1 MENFNT
7 EIITRFA
14 PSPTG
19 DLHIGGARTAL
30 FNWLYARAN
39 GGKFLLRIED
49 TDTERSTKES
59 QKTILDGLCWLE
71 LDWDG
76 EPVSQKESRGRH
88 QEIAYRLLEIGKA
101 YKCFSTQNEIED
113 FRQNAKLNKESTLF
127 KSPWRKRDA
136 LDSPNKPFAVR
147 LTVPERE
154 NISVKDL
161 VQGEVTWDSDQID
174 DLIILRSDGSPT
186 YNLAVVVDDHDMNI
200 SHVIRGDDHL
210 SNSARQKL
218 IYTAMDWRLPSFAH
232 IPLIHGEDGK
242 KLSKRHGAQNLTD
255 YAKLGYTPAGIRNY
269 LCRLGWSHGD
279 DEIFTT
285 AQAKTWFDLGAIG
298 KAPARLNSKKMDYIN
313 KQQILMA
320 DDATL
325 LQNLNNYIFINNLN
339 GITDCQTAL
348 LIKAIPLLKSKT
360 KTIASLLE
368 QAHFLLI
375 SRPLMFYDE
384 EVQKLFIS
392 NKGILQEL
400 IFELQSV
407 MWSHEI
413 LELTIKKVVD
423 LHGVKFGDLAKP
435 VRIALSSK
443 SVSPSIVDMMIVL
456 EREETVAR
464 LRDVIMPE
472 APS

>member
-1 MENFNT
+1 MNNFNT
-7 EIITRFA
+7 EIVTRFA

-30 FNWLYARAN
+30 FNWLYARAK

-59 QKTILDGLCWLE
+59 LKTILDGLCWLE

-88 QEIAYRLLEIGKA
+88 QEIAYRLLETGKA
-101 YKCFSTQNEIED
+101 YKCFSTQDEIEN
-113 FRQNAKLNKESTLF
+113 FRQNAKSNRESTLF
-127 KSPWRKRDA
+127 KSPWRNRDE
-136 LDSPNKPFAVR
+136 LDFPNKPFSIR
-147 LTVPERE
+147 LSVPENE

-161 VQGEVTWDSDQID
+161 VQGEVTWQSDQID

-218 IYTAMDWRLPSFAH
+218 IYTAMQWRLPSFAH

-242 KLSKRHGAQNLTD
+242 KLSKRHGARNLTD

-285 AQAKTWFDLGAIG
+285 VQAQTWFDLGAIG

-320 DDATL
+320 DDDDL
-325 LQNLNNYIFINNLN
+325 LQNLNNYISINNID
-339 GITDCQTAL
+339 GITDSQIAL
-348 LIKAIPLLKSKT
+348 IIKAIPLLKSKA
-360 KTIASLLE
+360 KTIANLLE
-368 QAHFLLI
+368 QANFSII
-375 SRPLMFYDE
+375 SRPFIFDDE
-384 EVQKLFIS
+384 EVRKLFIS
-392 NKGILQEL
+392 NKGILLEL
-400 IFELQSV
+400 IFELESV
-407 MWSHEI
+407 SWSHEI

-423 LHGVKFGDLAKP
+423 RHGIKFGDLAKP
-435 VRIALSSK
+435 IRIALSSK
-443 SVSPSIVDMMIVL
+443 PISPSIVDMMLVL

-464 LRDVIMPE
+464 LRDVVILA
-472 APS
+472 APT